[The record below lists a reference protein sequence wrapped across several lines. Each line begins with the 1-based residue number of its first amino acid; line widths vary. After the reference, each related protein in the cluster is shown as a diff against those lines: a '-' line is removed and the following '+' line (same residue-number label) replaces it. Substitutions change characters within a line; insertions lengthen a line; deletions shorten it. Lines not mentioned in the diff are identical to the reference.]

1 MHFKANFFFFHYDPP
16 PPPRPLMQLKDQ
28 LS

>member
-1 MHFKANFFFFHYDPP
+1 LPEMHFKANFFFSIMT
-16 PPPRPLMQLKDQ
+16 PPRPLMQLKDQ